1 MNAEF
6 FDQNNDPLL
15 NATETVS
22 IAIMPRNSFAG
33 LPGCTVLEIVRTYGM
48 KYGVMNLF
56 HRYENE
62 DGTGDLWFS
71 MMGVGYEGCV
81 HLT

>member
-1 MNAEF
+1 
-6 FDQNNDPLL
+6 
-15 NATETVS
+15 
-22 IAIMPRNSFAG
+22 MPRNSFAG

-62 DGTGDLWFS
+62 DGTGDLWF
-71 MMGVGYEGCV
+71 
-81 HLT
+81 